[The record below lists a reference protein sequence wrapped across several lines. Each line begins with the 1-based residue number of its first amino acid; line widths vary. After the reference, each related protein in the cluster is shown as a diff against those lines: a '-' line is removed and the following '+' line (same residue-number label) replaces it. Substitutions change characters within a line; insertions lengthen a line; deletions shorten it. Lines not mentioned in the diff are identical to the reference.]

1 MCTFKHPVYES
12 EHHGA
17 GNINIFG
24 HWYTVAIVKA
34 IHNKSKSAEIGFMW
48 SFKSRTSP
56 LWISLTRAFALW
68 TPFKVFQDF
77 PGYKIKSP
85 RRKTCFP
92 KKMYSHQCRQLLS
105 MILQL
110 ACRSMNHRP
119 RNRRLSWKK
128 ISCHRE
134 KESILAGFS

>member
-85 RRKTCFP
+85 RRKTCFQ
-92 KKMYSHQCRQLLS
+92 KKNVLTS
-105 MILQL
+105 MPIVAFNDSLNSVQI
-110 ACRSMNHRP
+110 HEP
-119 RNRRLSWKK
+119 QT
-128 ISCHRE
+128 E
-134 KESILAGFS
+134 KSTIKLEKN